1 MGHGEASLLAECEI
15 LQTKGQ
21 SSLRM
26 KAPFYAKLEQIQKKK
41 KKKKKANHINSDL
54 TMNIM

>member
-1 MGHGEASLLAECEI
+1 MGEASLLAECEI

-21 SSLRM
+21 NSLRM